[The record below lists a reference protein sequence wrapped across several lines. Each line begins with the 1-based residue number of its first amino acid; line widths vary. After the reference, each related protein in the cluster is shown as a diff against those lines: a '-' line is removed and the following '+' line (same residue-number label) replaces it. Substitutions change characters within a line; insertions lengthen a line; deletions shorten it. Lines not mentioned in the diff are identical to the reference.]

1 MKKPHIAVIGAGAFG
16 GWTALFLAERG
27 ARVTLV
33 DAWGAGHLR
42 GTSSGE
48 TRIIRCGY
56 GTRPIYAEW
65 AWRALAEWK
74 KRERQ
79 WRTPLFVNSGVLWLC
94 TWGDAYTEA
103 SLGVLRRYKIPH
115 KEVAIR
121 EVQRRWPQF
130 STRGLDAAYLE
141 HRAGFLRARVATMAV
156 ARAAERAGARM
167 RIAQVAAPVQIRK
180 SSIKLADGQ
189 SLRADGFVFAC
200 GPWLPQLFPDVL
212 GRRIVVTKQEVLFF
226 GPPPGDTRFDA
237 TQMPAWIEPASDFYG
252 IPASDARGLK
262 IADDSSGP
270 FFDPTAGDRSIAPQS
285 VGRARDYLARRI
297 PTMARAPLV
306 ESRVCQYERTPDS
319 HLVLDRHPQ
328 HENVWLAGGGS
339 GHGFKLGPA
348 VGDFLSRQVLGARNA
363 GEIPSMMRV
372 GACEW
377 PDPTKLPTTHSF

>member
-1 MKKPHIAVIGAGAFG
+1 MIGAGAFG
-16 GWTALFLAERG
+16 GWTALHLAEAG
-27 ARVTLV
+27 ARVTLL

-65 AWRALAEWK
+65 AWRALREWK
-74 KRERQ
+74 RRERQ
-79 WRTPLFVNSGVLWLC
+79 WRTPLFIHSGVLWLC
-94 TWGDAYTEA
+94 QAGDTYTEA

-115 KEVAIR
+115 QEVPIR

-130 STRGLDAAYLE
+130 STAGLDAAYLE

-156 ARAAERAGARM
+156 ATAVARAGGRV
-167 RIAQVAAPVQIRK
+167 RVAQVK
-180 SSIKLADGQ
+180 SPARVEGSRVALADGE
-189 SLRADGFVFAC
+189 SLHADAFVFTC

-212 GRRIVVTKQEVLFF
+212 GRRIVATKQEVLFF
-226 GPPPGDTRFDA
+226 GPPPGDARFEA
-237 TQMPAWIEPASDFYG
+237 AQMPAWIEPASDFYG

-262 IADDSSGP
+262 IADDASGP
-270 FFDPTAGDRSIAPQS
+270 FFDPTTGERSVAPESIAR
-285 VGRARDYLARRI
+285 GRGYLARRI
-297 PTMARAPLV
+297 PAMANAPLV
-306 ESRVCQYERTPDS
+306 ETRVCQYERTPDS
-319 HLVLDRHPQ
+319 HLVIDRHPR

-348 VGDFLSRQVLGARNA
+348 VGDFLSRQVLGARSA
-363 GEIPSMMRV
+363 GEIPAQMRL

-377 PDPTKLPTTHSF
+377 PDPSKLPTTHSF